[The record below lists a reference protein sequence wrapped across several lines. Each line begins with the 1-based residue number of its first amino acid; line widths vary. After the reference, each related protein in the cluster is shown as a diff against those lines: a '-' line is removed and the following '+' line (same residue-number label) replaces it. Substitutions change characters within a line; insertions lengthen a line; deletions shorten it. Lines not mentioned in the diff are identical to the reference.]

1 MGVWRRGGG
10 GVALRQLCRNAT
22 SKVRSREGIWWACAL
37 LRASGAVLHPP
48 PRLAPRGEL
57 QPLNSGPKYSDLQLS
72 VRESGFHDQLSEVT
86 KKRLPFGVG
95 SGELSG
101 SRWWQLG
108 AAVRCFG
115 GEAAIFCSRAA
126 EACGATV

>member
-1 MGVWRRGGG
+1 MGLRPFVCAPPALFFTSRRDWH
-10 GVALRQLCRNAT
+10 Q
-22 SKVRSREGIWWACAL
+22 
-37 LRASGAVLHPP
+37 
-48 PRLAPRGEL
+48 RGEL